1 MENKGVLIYV
11 EQEGGRVHPICYEL
25 LGKGRELADKT
36 GSKVSCALLGSGVA
50 DAAQNLVAYGA
61 DTVYVFDDESLATF
75 DPLAHKQNLVSLLS
89 EVQPAVVMFGAT
101 LTGKALAPR
110 VATALEA
117 GLTSNCTALE
127 LQADG
132 SLLQVRPAFTG
143 NFLAHVKT
151 RSAMTMVSVRYR
163 ALEAGQ
169 KDESRKG
176 DIIKKDVEK
185 TDSGVKVLGKGEAKP
200 ANIAGADVI
209 VCAGR
214 GLKKAEDLDL
224 VQQLAD
230 ALGGVVGA
238 TRPLVDDGWISKD
251 HQVGFS
257 GTIVKPKLYVGVGV
271 SGSPQHL
278 AGIRDSGT
286 IVAINSDPSVALF
299 RIADYALVGDL
310 YEVIPQMVDLL
321 KKK

>member
-11 EQEGGRVHPICYEL
+11 EQEGGRVHPICFEL

-36 GSKVSCALLGSGVA
+36 GSKVCCALLGSGISG
-50 DAAQNLVAYGA
+50 AAQELVAYGA
-61 DTVYVFDDESLATF
+61 DVVYVFDDESLATF
-75 DPLAHKQNLVSLLS
+75 DSLAQKQNLVALIV
-89 EVQPAVVMFGAT
+89 EVKPAFVMFGAT
-101 LTGKALAPR
+101 FTGKALSPR
-110 VATALEA
+110 VAAALEA
-117 GLTSNCTALE
+117 GLNSNCTALE

-132 SLLQVRPAFTG
+132 SLLQARPAFTG
-143 NFLAHVKT
+143 NFLAHLKT
-151 RSAMTMVSVRYR
+151 KSVPALMTVRYR
-163 ALEAGQ
+163 ALEMGAR
-169 KDESRKG
+169 DDSRKG
-176 DIIKKDVEK
+176 EIIKKEVQK
-185 TDSGVKVLGKGEAKP
+185 VASAVKVLGKGAAKEAS
-200 ANIAGADVI
+200 IAAADVV

-214 GLKKAEDLDL
+214 GLKKAEDFAL
-224 VQQLAD
+224 VKQLAD

-278 AGIRDSGT
+278 AGMRESGT

-299 RIADYALVGDL
+299 RIADYAVVGDL
-310 YEVIPQMVDLL
+310 YEIVPQMVELL
-321 KKK
+321 KK